1 MRILSFITA
10 TFVTFASSAN
20 GISDWQ
26 ELWHKYCV
34 HLNHEIKIKH
44 NNNII
49 NEGIFLGINADGS
62 LNLKI
67 NDNEEIKYE
76 HGEIS
81 IEGIY

>member
-1 MRILSFITA
+1 MKKTYKD
-10 TFVTFASSAN
+10 VDAS
-20 GISDWQ
+20 
-26 ELWHKYCV
+26 L
-34 HLNHEIKIKH
+34 LNAIPNPDKKTYEIKIKQ

-62 LNLKI
+62 LNLKMK
-67 NDNEEIKYE
+67 NNEEMKYE

>member
-1 MRILSFITA
+1 M
-10 TFVTFASSAN
+10 
-20 GISDWQ
+20 
-26 ELWHKYCV
+26 
-34 HLNHEIKIKH
+34 NHEIKVKH